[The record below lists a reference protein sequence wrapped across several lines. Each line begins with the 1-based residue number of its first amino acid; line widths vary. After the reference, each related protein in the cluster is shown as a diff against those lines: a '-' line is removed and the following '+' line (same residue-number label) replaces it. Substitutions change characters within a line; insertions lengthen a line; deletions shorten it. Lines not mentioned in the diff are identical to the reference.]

1 MKRYFLAVILA
12 AILGSGAAFAK
23 ENYCNVPEGEW
34 QPQEALTEK
43 LEGEGWTIKR
53 VKIDG
58 GCYEVY
64 GKTADGKRME
74 AYFDPKSFEL
84 VRSEGED

>member
-1 MKRYFLAVILA
+1 MRRIFSALALA
-12 AILGSGAAFAK
+12 AILGSGAAFAGAD
-23 ENYCNVPEGEW
+23 YCNVPKDEW
-34 QPQEALTEK
+34 QPQEVLEEK
-43 LEGEGWTIKR
+43 LKGEGWTIKR
-53 VKIDG
+53 VKIDA

-84 VRSEGED
+84 VKSEGED